1 MKQIVT
7 TCLLALVWANINV
20 TVSAA
25 GTAKNDWPRF
35 RGPTGDGVSLAKGI
49 PTTWSA
55 TQNVLWSA
63 DLPKAY
69 ISSPRDVISSD
80 KIDVISR
87 LNFNTD
93 KTLLP
98 PTAVSDDPSGLN
110 RSYQP
115 YSSPIVSGDRVFVA
129 TAGVRVDGN
138 KLLCF
143 NLADGKPLWETP
155 IPPGPRVEDAIYP
168 YKKELAPMSHSYGYN
183 LATPCTD
190 GERVFVPFGTGD
202 LTAVDINGK
211 VVWQRIL
218 CKDPGERLHY
228 EKALYDSVISSP
240 ILYKDVVLI
249 VVGGCLK
256 AYNRHTGVNAY
267 DVRISAGQLWSTP
280 ILVTFK
286 EKTVFLMNAVWAW
299 KGVDPEN
306 GKTIWTWGP
315 KQFHLK
321 KIQGCSSMIFN
332 SGLLIN
338 FGSQGGA
345 IPVDESTTGDIST
358 VEEKWKTSYDDRCS
372 AESSPVIVDG
382 IIYKYDAGIGGNDR
396 QSNRPLIGKLRCI
409 EVNTGKVTN
418 TLDMPGLSSW
428 TSPVATADGYV
439 YYATGSK
446 SYVVKTGPK
455 PEVIGRNL
463 LGDFKFGP
471 SPAVVDG
478 KLIIRGGNKLW
489 CIGRQ

>member
-1 MKQIVT
+1 
-7 TCLLALVWANINV
+7 
-20 TVSAA
+20 
-25 GTAKNDWPRF
+25 
-35 RGPTGDGVSLAKGI
+35 
-49 PTTWSA
+49 
-55 TQNVLWSA
+55 
-63 DLPKAY
+63 
-69 ISSPRDVISSD
+69 
-80 KIDVISR
+80 
-87 LNFNTD
+87 
-93 KTLLP
+93 
-98 PTAVSDDPSGLN
+98 
-110 RSYQP
+110 
-115 YSSPIVSGDRVFVA
+115 
-129 TAGVRVDGN
+129 
-138 KLLCF
+138 
-143 NLADGKPLWETP
+143 
-155 IPPGPRVEDAIYP
+155 
-168 YKKELAPMSHSYGYN
+168 MSHSYGYN

-240 ILYKDVVLI
+240 ILYKDLVLI
-249 VVGGCLK
+249 VVGGYLK

-267 DVRISAGQLWSTP
+267 DERIFHQNVWSTP

-286 EKTVFLMNAVWAW
+286 EKTVFLLGMDLSW
-299 KGVDPEN
+299 KGIDPKN
-306 GKTIWTWGP
+306 GHTLWNWNP
-315 KQFHLK
+315 KQYK
-321 KIQGCSSMIFN
+321 KIGRNSSMVFN
-332 SGLLIN
+332 SGLLVT

-358 VEEKWKTSYDDRCS
+358 VEEKWKTSYVDGCS
-372 AESSPVIVDG
+372 AASSPVIVDG
-382 IIYKYDAGIGGNDR
+382 IIYKYDAGIGGKER
-396 QSNRPLIGKLRCI
+396 QYNRPLICKLRCI
-409 EVNTGKVTN
+409 ELNTGRTTN

-455 PEVIGRNL
+455 PEVFGPNE
-463 LGDFKFGP
+463 LGDFNFGP